1 MFYRLFLLEHLQ
13 STMKEANFDIHVVN
27 DPRANCLNEIKKI
40 DKVWDLLVIGGGA
53 TGLGIALD
61 ATTRGYTVLL
71 VDLSDFAKGTSSRST
86 KLVHGGVRYLANGEI
101 KLVREASIERGR
113 LYLNAPHLVKDQ
125 VFIIP
130 VYSLWERVKYTI
142 GLKCYD
148 WIAGKMRL
156 GSSHFISK
164 DEIISLMPGIKQQNL
179 VGGVLYH
186 DGQFDD
192 ARLAL
197 NLAQSIWDHG
207 GYALNYCS
215 VVNLLKN
222 ADQQICGAT
231 LKDMETEME
240 YPIQAK
246 SVINATGVF
255 ADSILQMDNP
265 LNPKTLSVS
274 QGIHLVL
281 DPSFYPSK
289 EALMIPKTSDG
300 RVLFAVP
307 WHGKVVVGTTDTPVS
322 DASLEPIALEKEIA
336 FILDTAGLYL
346 SKEPT
351 RADVLSVFAGL
362 RPLAS
367 PKDGEQKT
375 KEISRGHRILVS
387 PSGLFTIIGG
397 KWTTY
402 RKMGE
407 DMVNRIEQELH
418 WEPRKTATE
427 ALPIHGTILT
437 TDWNDP
443 MYFYGSDATV
453 LRNMMNESAN
463 GWISDSLQIHEAQ
476 VIWAIRNEM
485 ARTLEDVLSRR
496 TRALLLDAKE
506 SVRIAKPVAE
516 IMAREMGKDADWVN
530 NQVTAYW
537 HLAEKY
543 RLQ

>member
-1 MFYRLFLLEHLQ
+1 LFLLEHLQ

-255 ADSILQMDNP
+255 ADSILQMDNL

-307 WHGKVVVGTTDTPVS
+307 WHGKVVIGTTDTPIK

-367 PKDGEQKT
+367 PKDGEQIT

-530 NQVTAYW
+530 NQVTSYW

>member
-13 STMKEANFDIHVVN
+13 STMKEANFDISDVN
-27 DPRANCLNEIKKI
+27 EQRFKCLQEIKKI
-40 DKVWDLLVIGGGA
+40 DKVWDLLIIGGGA
-53 TGLGIALD
+53 TGLGIALE

-71 VDLSDFAKGTSSRST
+71 VDQSDFAKGTSSRST

-130 VYSLWERVKYTI
+130 VYSLWERIKYTI

-164 DEIISLMPGIKQQNL
+164 DETLKLMPGVKQEKL
-179 VGGVLYH
+179 IGAVVYH

-207 GYALNYCS
+207 GYAMNYCS
-215 VVNLLKN
+215 VVSLLKN
-222 ADQQICGAT
+222 HNQKISGAT
-231 LKDMETEME
+231 LKDMETEQE
-240 YPIQAK
+240 YPVLAK

-255 ADSILQMDNP
+255 ADAILQMDNP

-289 EALMIPKTSDG
+289 NALMIPKTSDG

-307 WHGKVVVGTTDTPVS
+307 WHGKVVVGTTDTPIK

-346 SKEPT
+346 IKKPT

-367 PKDGEQKT
+367 PKHGEQKT

-407 DMVNRIEQELH
+407 DMVNRIEQELQ
-418 WEPRKTATE
+418 WKSRKTATE
-427 ALPIHGTILT
+427 TLPIHGFSSI
-437 TDWNDP
+437 TDWDDP
-443 MYFYGSDATV
+443 FYYYGSDATY
-453 LRNMMNESAN
+453 LRKMMNGSDKD
-463 GWISDSLQIHEAQ
+463 WISESLQIHETQ

-506 SVRIAKPVAE
+506 SVRIARPVAQ
-516 IMAREMGKDADWVN
+516 IMAIEMGKDADWIN
-530 NQVTAYW
+530 SQVSAYL
-537 HLAEKY
+537 HLAKKY
-543 RLQ
+543 TLH

>member
-1 MFYRLFLLEHLQ
+1 
-13 STMKEANFDIHVVN
+13 MKEANLDISGVN
-27 DPRANCLNEIKKI
+27 DQRVNCINEIKKI
-40 DKVWDLLVIGGGA
+40 DKIWDLVVIGGGA

-61 ATTRGYTVLL
+61 ATTRGYAVLL
-71 VDLSDFAKGTSSRST
+71 VEQSDFAKGTSSRST

-113 LYLNAPHLVKDQ
+113 LYQNAPHLVKDQ
-125 VFIIP
+125 LFIIP
-130 VYSLWERVKYTI
+130 VYSLWERIKYTI

-148 WIAGKMRL
+148 WVAGKMRL

-164 DEIISLMPGIKQQNL
+164 EETLALMPGIKKENL
-179 VGGVLYH
+179 VGGVVYH

-197 NLAQSIWDHG
+197 NLAQTIWDHG
-207 GYALNYCS
+207 GYAINYCS

-222 ADQQICGAT
+222 QEQQICGVT
-231 LKDMETEME
+231 LKDMETGIG
-240 YPIQAK
+240 YPIHSK
-246 SVINATGVF
+246 SVVNATGVF
-255 ADSILQMDNP
+255 ADAILQMDNP
-265 LNPKTLSVS
+265 NNRKTLSVS
-274 QGIHLVL
+274 QGVHLVL
-281 DPSFYPSK
+281 DKSFYPSS
-289 EALMIPKTSDG
+289 EALMIPETSDG

-307 WHGKVVVGTTDTPVS
+307 WHGKLVVGTTDTPVN

-346 SKEPT
+346 NKKPT

-367 PKDGEQKT
+367 PEQGKQKT

-407 DMVNRIEQELH
+407 DMVNRIEQKLQ
-418 WEPRKTATE
+418 WSSRPTVTKT
-427 ALPIHGTILT
+427 LPIHGSSIT
-437 TDWNDP
+437 TDWDDLF
-443 MYFYGSDATV
+443 YFYGSEATS
-453 LRNMMNESAN
+453 LCKLMKESPN
-463 GWISDSLQIHEAQ
+463 NWISESLHIHEVQ
-476 VIWAIRNEM
+476 IVWAVRHEM

-496 TRALLLDAKE
+496 TRTLLLDAKE
-506 SVRIAKPVAE
+506 SIRIARPVAE
-516 IMAREMGKDADWVN
+516 IMARELGNDENWAN
-530 NQVTAYW
+530 SQVEAYLQ
-537 HLAEKY
+537 LAEKY
-543 RLQ
+543 TLH

>member
-1 MFYRLFLLEHLQ
+1 
-13 STMKEANFDIHVVN
+13 MKEANFDISVVN
-27 DPRANCLNEIKKI
+27 DQRANCLHEIKKI

-61 ATTRGYTVLL
+61 AATRGYVVLL
-71 VDLSDFAKGTSSRST
+71 VDQSDFAKGTSSRST

-130 VYSLWERVKYTI
+130 VYSLWERAKYTI

-164 DEIISLMPGIKQQNL
+164 DEIVGLMPGFKQQNL
-179 VGGVLYH
+179 LGGVVYH

-215 VVNLLKN
+215 LVNLLKN
-222 ADQQICGAT
+222 VDQQICGAT
-231 LKDMETEME
+231 LKDLETEKE
-240 YPIQAK
+240 YSIQAK

-255 ADSILQMDNP
+255 AYAILQMDNP

-281 DPSFYPSK
+281 DASFYPSK

-307 WHGKVVVGTTDTPVS
+307 WHGKVVVGTTDTPLS

-336 FILDTAGLYL
+336 FILDTASLYL

-367 PKDGEQKT
+367 PKHGEQKT

-407 DMVNRIEQELH
+407 DMVNRIEQKLN
-418 WEPRKTATE
+418 WKPKKTTTKS
-427 ALPIHGTILT
+427 LLIHGAILNT
-437 TDWNDP
+437 NWNDP
-443 MYFYGSDATV
+443 FYYYGSDAIS
-453 LRNMMNESAN
+453 LRKMMNESAN
-463 GWISDSLQIHEAQ
+463 GWISESLKIHEAQ

-506 SVRIAKPVAE
+506 SVRIARPVAE
-516 IMAREMGKDADWVN
+516 IMAREMDKDADWVN
-530 NQVTAYW
+530 SQVDAY
-537 HLAEKY
+537 LVLSVKY
-543 RLQ
+543 TLQ

>member
-255 ADSILQMDNP
+255 ADAILQMDNP

-307 WHGKVVVGTTDTPVS
+307 WHGKVVVGTTDTPIK

-530 NQVTAYW
+530 NQVTSYW

>member
-307 WHGKVVVGTTDTPVS
+307 WHGKVVIGTTDTPIK

-427 ALPIHGTILT
+427 ALPIHGAILT

>member
-307 WHGKVVVGTTDTPVS
+307 WHGKVVIGTTDTPIK

-367 PKDGEQKT
+367 PKDGEQIT

-530 NQVTAYW
+530 NQVTSYW

>member
-255 ADSILQMDNP
+255 ADAILQMDNP

-307 WHGKVVVGTTDTPVS
+307 WHGKVVVGTTDTPIK

-367 PKDGEQKT
+367 PKDGEQIT

>member
-255 ADSILQMDNP
+255 ADSILQMDNL

-307 WHGKVVVGTTDTPVS
+307 WHGKVVIGTTDTPIK

-367 PKDGEQKT
+367 PKDGEQIT

-530 NQVTAYW
+530 NQVTSYW